1 MATVPAQC
9 RSVGQQEGTGA
20 YGDFPLHYNT
30 CYALEL
36 NTESTV
42 AEWDNQLVRFC
53 AEETVA
59 FTEDGKLC
67 YLYPGQRKNLCNL
80 TLILCTIRSIITE
93 SAI

>member
-1 MATVPAQC
+1 MSGHSAGPG
-9 RSVGQQEGTGA
+9 VGRWDTQEGTGA

-67 YLYPGQRKNLCNL
+67 YLYPGREK
-80 TLILCTIRSIITE
+80 IF
-93 SAI
+93 AI